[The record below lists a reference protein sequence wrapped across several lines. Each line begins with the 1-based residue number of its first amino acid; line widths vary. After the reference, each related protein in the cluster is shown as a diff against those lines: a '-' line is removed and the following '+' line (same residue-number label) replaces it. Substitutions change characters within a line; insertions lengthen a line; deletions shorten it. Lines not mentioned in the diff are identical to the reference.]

1 VIRSGPE
8 GAPPRHD
15 LPYLRRRSRS
25 RLPRP
30 AATAAATA
38 APPQD
43 SHRAL
48 TDFIS
53 SRGPHPRHGTAPAAP
68 PPAADSSLDL
78 SAPAP
83 PPAAAPARPA
93 PARPDTSLDLS
104 TPASPPP
111 PAPPRTAADTSLDLS
126 TPVPPP
132 ATRARPAPPAPTS
145 ARRNRRPRPR
155 VRPGTDLILGPKAP
169 TVWLTRLQSG
179 IGQLTLEA
187 ACSDA
192 VGDLRLGCAYQLR
205 SGHSSTVQH
214 SGGYDRAP
222 RDSTRPVLTADRDR
236 FERLTVDLRQSL
248 ELERLAVYAFSE
260 SRATLAWDGTLVV
273 TTYGGA
279 KVELPIA
286 REPSAGVVVLL
297 SLYNVHGEYV
307 VRAESEQPFASIRD
321 ACQAFGYER
330 ITWLDDRT
338 PVE

>member
-1 VIRSGPE
+1 MRSGPE

-25 RLPRP
+25 RLPRS
-30 AATAAATA
+30 ATATAAGTG
-38 APPQD
+38 APPEDRHQ
-43 SHRAL
+43 AL
-48 TDFIS
+48 ADFIS
-53 SRGPHPRHGTAPAAP
+53 SHGPHPRHGASPATP

-78 SAPAP
+78 SAPAT
-83 PPAAAPARPA
+83 PPAAPRRPA

-104 TPASPPP
+104 TPSAPPP
-111 PAPPRTAADTSLDLS
+111 PQSAPSADTSLDLS

-132 ATRARPAPPAPTS
+132 AAPARPAPPAPTR
-145 ARRNRRPRPR
+145 ARRHRRPRPR

-169 TVWLTRLQSG
+169 TVWLTRLQSA

-192 VGDLRLGCAYQLR
+192 VGDLRLGCAYHLR
-205 SGHSSTVQH
+205 SGHASTVQH

-222 RDSTRPVLTADRDR
+222 RDSSRPVLTADRDR

-248 ELERLAVYAFSE
+248 ELERLVVYAFSE
-260 SRATLAWDGTLVV
+260 SRATLTWDGTLIV

-307 VRAESEQPFASIRD
+307 VRAESEEPFTSIRD
-321 ACQAFGYER
+321 ACQAFGYDR

>member
-1 VIRSGPE
+1 
-8 GAPPRHD
+8 
-15 LPYLRRRSRS
+15 
-25 RLPRP
+25 
-30 AATAAATA
+30 
-38 APPQD
+38 
-43 SHRAL
+43 
-48 TDFIS
+48 
-53 SRGPHPRHGTAPAAP
+53 
-68 PPAADSSLDL
+68 PAADSSLDL
-78 SAPAP
+78 SAPATRARPAPPPPARADTSLDLSAPASP
-83 PPAAAPARPA
+83 PPAAAPAA
-93 PARPDTSLDLS
+93 DTSLDLTRPS
-104 TPASPPP
+104 TRPSAPPS
-111 PAPPRTAADTSLDLS
+111 APPRPSAPAADTSLDLS

-132 ATRARPAPPAPTS
+132 AARSRPARPPAPTP
-145 ARRNRRPRPR
+145 ARRNRPPLPR

-169 TVWLTRLQSG
+169 TVWLTRLQSA

-187 ACSDA
+187 ACSDV

-214 SGGYDRAP
+214 SGGYALAP
-222 RDSTRPVLTADRDR
+222 RDSTRPVITAGRER

-248 ELERLAVYAFSE
+248 ELERLVVFAFSE
-260 SRATLAWDGTLVV
+260 SRATLNWDGTLLV

-307 VRAESEQPFASIRD
+307 VRAESEEPFASIRD